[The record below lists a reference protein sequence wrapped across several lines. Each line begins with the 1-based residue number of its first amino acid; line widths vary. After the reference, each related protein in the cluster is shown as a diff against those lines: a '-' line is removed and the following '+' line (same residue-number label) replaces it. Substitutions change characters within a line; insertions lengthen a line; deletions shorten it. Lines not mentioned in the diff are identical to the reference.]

1 MMIKLID
8 ILSENIES
16 HLNESFV
23 FPIGNDNFNVGYDE
37 PTLGKDKVLDKD
49 YALHNSD
56 YGSGDAK
63 HQKRGGHKG
72 IDIFAPKGTPLVA
85 CTNGKIVKI
94 GYTKVGGNRVTIKD
108 NNGFNYYYAHMD
120 RINPSLKKGDVINS
134 GDFVGTVGDS
144 GNAKGTHPHL
154 HFSIYDNRGYNRGN
168 IDPWPMLKR
177 TMGSLNT
184 MNSIDPKMLSNTEV
198 SDILSDF
205 DFSNLPK
212 NTKIIDILKNEDNRD
227 LISRGSK
234 GEGVEEFQQILVNLG
249 YDLGEYGPNKDG
261 IDGKFGPVTQ
271 KAVKEFQKDNG
282 LKVDGII
289 GIETATALSKY
300 M

>member
-16 HLNESFV
+16 QLNESFV

-37 PTLGKDKVLDKD
+37 ATLGRNKILDKNL
-49 YALHNSD
+49 AIHNSD

-94 GYTKVGGNRVTIKD
+94 GYTKTGGNRVTIED
-108 NNGFNYYYAHMD
+108 NNGISYYYAHMD
-120 RINPSLKKGDVINS
+120 NINPSLKKGDLVSS
-134 GDFVGTVGDS
+134 GDFLGTVGDS

-154 HFSIYDNRGYNRGN
+154 HFSIYDRRGYNRGN
-168 IDPWPMLKR
+168 IDPWPMLQK
-177 TMGSLNT
+177 TMGGISKINT
-184 MNSIDPKMLSNTEV
+184 LGPKMLDNKEIQ
-198 SDILSDF
+198 DILTDF
-205 DFSNLPK
+205 NFNNLPK
-212 NTKIIDILKNEDNRD
+212 DIKIFDILKNQDNRD

-234 GEGVEEFQQILVNLG
+234 GEGVKEFQEILVNLG
-249 YDLGEYGPNKDG
+249 YDLGEYGLNKDG
-261 IDGKFGPVTQ
+261 IDGKFGPKT
-271 KAVKEFQKDNG
+271 KEAVKQFQKDQG

-289 GIETATALSKY
+289 GIETATALSQY
-300 M
+300 L